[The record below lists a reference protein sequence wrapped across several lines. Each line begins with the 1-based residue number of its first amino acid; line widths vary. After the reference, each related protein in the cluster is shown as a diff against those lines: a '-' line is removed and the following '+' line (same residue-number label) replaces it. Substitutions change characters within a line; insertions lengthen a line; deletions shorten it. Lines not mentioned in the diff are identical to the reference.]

1 MDSATIDTLPLKVVT
16 DSSSNSREGCSS
28 PNTSTCSVVK
38 QQSMCYSTYSNWH
51 VELDKGF

>member
-38 QQSMCYSTYSNWH
+38 QQSMCYSTYSIWH